1 MSSSFI
7 LRVSVPDNTILSNDA
22 LFNASSIPYTID
34 WGDGSSTSTASYD
47 TLIEKT
53 YISAGTYDIAVSFG
67 NNNDVIY
74 FRPTMNDNGIQNF
87 LTDVIQWPENPF
99 NCLVFQFCKVLVSLP
114 QVSPILAPGCY
125 IDGFLSECVNFNSPI
140 VLNTSEITSFYMMF
154 SGASS
159 FNQSLSFDTSN
170 VTNMASMFSGAS
182 SFNQSLSFDT
192 SNVTNMS
199 SMFLNASLFNQS
211 LSSFDTHNVTNMSG
225 MFSGASSFNQ
235 SLSFDTSN
243 VTNMSG
249 MFSNATSFNQ
259 PLSFITSNVSDMSNM
274 FSGANSF
281 NQPIS
286 FDTQNVTNMYAMFCV
301 LPLFDSP
308 ISFSNTSLV
317 TNMSFMFSDLPLFN
331 QQLDFDTSNVTDMN
345 SMFRYDELYN
355 KPINFITSNVID
367 MSSMFLGCNS
377 FNQVLSFDTSNVI
390 NMGTMLSHAFDYNQE
405 TSFNTSKVTNMKE
418 MFYRCRSFNFP
429 LPFDTSSVTNMDYML
444 YEAEA
449 FNQKLDN
456 FDVRNVESMNAMLA
470 NCKMSTANYDLTLA
484 GWAAQTVKPN
494 VSLGASSLIYSDITS
509 REILTNPPN
518 NWYITG
524 DSTGNDDNN
533 GGGNEGGSDDSF
545 KISKFSIQALL
556 TCKDKSVNKSM
567 VGEKADID
575 ACRSFFFSIIG
586 DIIKNSGY
594 PEYQSPE
601 YIDQL
606 FYNPSN
612 GDHQLSLEDHVGYF
626 AMLNQSPDEV
636 FINRVRLSLQSC
648 FVFIVIILRKM
659 YFLENQNMNNSQL
672 SSDVSQSDQ
681 NACSFE
687 IFNRKVNF
695 KVTFL
700 Q

>member
-1 MSSSFI
+1 MSSPFI

-22 LFNASSIPYTID
+22 LLNASSIPYTID

-53 YISAGTYDIAVSFG
+53 YTSAGTYDIAVSFG
-67 NNNDVIY
+67 NNSDVIY

-99 NCLVFQFCKVLVSLP
+99 YCLVFQFCKVLVSLP

-125 IDGFLSECVNFNSPI
+125 IDGFLSKCVNFNSPI
-140 VLNTSEITSFYMMF
+140 VLDTSEITSFYMMF
-154 SGASS
+154 SG
-159 FNQSLSFDTSN
+159 
-170 VTNMASMFSGAS
+170 
-182 SFNQSLSFDT
+182 
-192 SNVTNMS
+192 
-199 SMFLNASLFNQS
+199 ASLFNQS

-405 TSFNTSKVTNMKE
+405 TSFNTSKVTNMTQ

-444 YEAEA
+444 CEAEA

-456 FDVRNVESMNAMLA
+456 FDVRNVESMDAMLA